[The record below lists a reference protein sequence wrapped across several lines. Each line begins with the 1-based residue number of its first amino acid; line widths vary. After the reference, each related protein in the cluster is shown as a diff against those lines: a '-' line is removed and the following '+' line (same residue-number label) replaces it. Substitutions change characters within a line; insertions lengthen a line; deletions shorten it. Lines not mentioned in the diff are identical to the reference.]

1 MSINRLLSLTKI
13 KDKLLENFVDKECEI
28 SRALF
33 LNDNKHIGTFWNL
46 HQGTFKQGKGKEK
59 VSKQSQ
65 AFISA
70 PVPLCE

>member
-1 MSINRLLSLTKI
+1 M
-13 KDKLLENFVDKECEI
+13 DKECEI

-33 LNDNKHIGTFWNL
+33 LNENKHIGRFRNL
-46 HQGTFKQGKGKEK
+46 HQGTFKQGKGKEE

-70 PVPLCE
+70 PVPSCE